1 MKLYMT
7 EGSGN
12 AFKVRILLS
21 VLDVPYEKVLVDFA
35 NKEHKKEPFLKLN
48 PRGQVP
54 VLEVEGRALWDSTSN
69 LVYIARKYGGE
80 RWLPTDPLGMAEVM
94 QWLAFAQ
101 NEVHYGL
108 QWARAV
114 KRGIRSG
121 NYEEYFG
128 YGLQA
133 LQLLEGHLGNNDWL
147 ACGRPTIADVACY
160 PYVASAPEGG
170 FNLGDYPAVTA
181 WLRRCESIPGWLK
194 RGD

>member
-147 ACGRPTIADVACY
+147 ACGRPTIADVAGY

-194 RGD
+194 RGG